1 MPILI
6 KKKDGGQPSRT
17 LYILQGRRCLQVFVV
32 ARVSMP
38 CTSWSSHTA
47 AEAAKEK
54 EQKVIKIGLLAAVV
68 ATLMMLSLL
77 SKWQRL
83 RKISVERHHFVCL
96 FCCQRV

>member
-1 MPILI
+1 MSKRLKIKPGNKDAHFDKK

-17 LYILQGRRCLQVFVV
+17 LYILQGRRCLQCFVV

-54 EQKVIKIGLLAAVV
+54 EQKVIKIGLLA
-68 ATLMMLSLL
+68 
-77 SKWQRL
+77 
-83 RKISVERHHFVCL
+83 ECL
-96 FCCQRV
+96 QLCC